1 MIIFMTDSHHRHPKL
16 ILASQSPRRAVLLQ
30 KAGYHFEV
38 LPSTVD
44 ESLFR
49 REDAD
54 PETYARTL
62 ALAKARDV
70 ARLRPGDW
78 VLGADTI
85 VDCQGEVIGKARD
98 AAHAEQITR
107 QVFAQAH
114 RVITGVALVCDVLS
128 HETVTADTTVV
139 YPKPLSE
146 DQIAAHVQ
154 GGSWQ
159 GKAGAYAIQETGD
172 QFVERLEGSL
182 SNVIGLPLELVAR
195 VLPDGIGRK
204 P

>member
-1 MIIFMTDSHHRHPKL
+1 MTDSQGRHPKL
-16 ILASQSPRRAVLLQ
+16 ILASQSPRRSALLQ
-30 KAGYHFEV
+30 EAGYHFEV

-44 ESLFR
+44 ESSYYR
-49 REDAD
+49 QGMD
-54 PETYARTL
+54 PEVYARTL
-62 ALAKARDV
+62 ALAKAQAV
-70 ARLRPGDW
+70 ARLRPEDW

-85 VDCQGEVIGKARD
+85 VDCQGKVIGKARD

-107 QVFAQAH
+107 EVFAQVH
-114 RVITGVALVCDVLS
+114 RVITGMALVCEAVQR
-128 HETVTADTTVV
+128 EIVTADTTVV
-139 YPKPLSE
+139 YPKPFSE
-146 DQIAAHVQ
+146 EQIVAHIQ

-172 QFVERLEGSL
+172 QFVDHLDGSL
-182 SNVIGLPLELVAR
+182 SNVIGLPLELLAR